1 MTCATP
7 RASER
12 AASNR
17 MNSCARSAL
26 CAAAAAPQMKLEG
39 IQYESSLFLLLSFF
53 LFLQTVA
60 HRDVRLRPPRR
71 GALARARG
79 HCLKDEPGGK
89 KAKVPLDS
97 AFQKRREDVFGPP
110 ESGAGAGGGENIPR
124 ACRYILKRAETFV
137 SESSMRWTTNGR
149 TDGLR
154 MDRWTCGATERE
166 REREYEDKTGRE
178 TGSLHFC
185 CTASRYAAADKK

>member
-1 MTCATP
+1 MRLACWYGVRCSP
-7 RASER
+7 SRV
-12 AASNR
+12 AAR
-17 MNSCARSAL
+17 AL

-110 ESGAGAGGGENIPR
+110 ESGAEEQEEERTFR
-124 ACRYILKRAETFV
+124 ALVATF
-137 SESSMRWTTNGR
+137 
-149 TDGLR
+149 
-154 MDRWTCGATERE
+154 
-166 REREYEDKTGRE
+166 
-178 TGSLHFC
+178 
-185 CTASRYAAADKK
+185 